1 MQLIKVNSR
10 LMRRVET
17 YKVANILIADD
28 EELMRLFI
36 KDALSN
42 GIDNIIEYNPDN
54 VDMIPD
60 ESIDVAL
67 IDIYMP
73 FISGFE
79 LHKKL
84 LERSPEMETIFIS
97 GKEDESLSEQ
107 VIEEGGHTFLTKP
120 LSPLQVRSSVKA
132 ALYLRKLKNNGG
144 QSSESCIDEKNG
156 NKKMCC
162 QPLDVKNLINTYAPL
177 DVPILITG
185 ESGSGKEVVAE
196 CIHRHSSRCKCD
208 MISLNCAALSPSLI
222 ESELFGHTAGSFTGA
237 SKSKSGYFEVADG
250 GSLFL
255 DEIGELPLELQAKL
269 LRVLDKSEF
278 VPVGSTTPKKIDI
291 RIISATNKDLT
302 EMVKQGTFR
311 SDLYYRLH
319 GANIS
324 LKPLREEKERIPLL
338 VSFFFHDSK
347 CVIGSEAL
355 NYMESLEWEGNIRE
369 LKTVC
374 EILKAT
380 CTNTVTREDIIS
392 LTGTIGTKVSDTVL
406 DESYKDFKDH
416 VVLPK
421 ERLYFENLLNKCRGN
436 ISQVSRIS
444 GISRRHLYDKL
455 NSLDLI

>member
-1 MQLIKVNSR
+1 MGICKL
-10 LMRRVET
+10 
-17 YKVANILIADD
+17 ANILIADD

-42 GIDNIIEYNPDN
+42 GINNISEYDPDN
-54 VDMIPD
+54 GGPIPD
-60 ESIDVAL
+60 ETFDVAL

-73 FISGFE
+73 NISGFE

-84 LERSPEMETIFIS
+84 LEKSPDMEVIFIS
-97 GKEDESLSEQ
+97 GKDDESLSEQ

-120 LSPLQVRSSVKA
+120 ISPVQVRSSVKA
-132 ALYLRKLKNNGG
+132 ALYLRKLKGSNTQN
-144 QSSESCIDEKNG
+144 SEICIDSKDDLQ
-156 NKKMCC
+156 KMCC
-162 QPLDVKNLINTYAPL
+162 QSRDVKNLINTYAPL

-196 CIHRHSSRCKCD
+196 CIHRHSSRHSND

-250 GSLFL
+250 GTLFL

-269 LRVLDKSEF
+269 LRVLDKNEF
-278 VPVGSTTPKKIDI
+278 VPVGSTTPKKVDI
-291 RIISATNKDLT
+291 RIISATNRDLT
-302 EMVKQGTFR
+302 EMVKEGTFR

-324 LKPLREEKERIPLL
+324 LKPLREEKERIPKL
-338 VSFFFHDSK
+338 VSYFFKDSNS
-347 CVIGSEAL
+347 VVGTEAL
-355 NYMESLEWEGNIRE
+355 DYMSSLEWDGNIRE

-380 CTNTVTREDIIS
+380 CNNTVSRDDIVS
-392 LTGTIGTKVSDTVL
+392 LTGSIGTKVSEPIM
-406 DESYKDFKDH
+406 DETYKDFKDH

-421 ERLYFENLLNKCRGN
+421 ERKYFENLLNKCRGN